1 MNKNNIFSNKSK
13 PVNLTEEFFPSLPN
27 QKEENILS
35 GDIKKNI
42 SYAEKL
48 NCAIKEEIS
57 LDTDPGSVVI
67 YRDENNK
74 IHYKYGKSML
84 KEKPSL
90 HEMEEFKNNI
100 KEMFERWENYKNN
113 FIELNGEDDYNK
125 QYRCP
130 NYDYS
135 YLNVSEEEEEVYSDF
150 EEEEEEDN

>member
-27 QKEENILS
+27 QKENNILS
-35 GDIKKNI
+35 DGIKKNS

-48 NCAIKEEIS
+48 NCHLDEEVSFEI
-57 LDTDPGSVVI
+57 DPGSVVI
-67 YRDENNK
+67 YRDQNNK
-74 IHYKYGKSML
+74 IYYKYGKSML

-113 FIELNGEDDYNK
+113 FIELNGEDEYNK
-125 QYRCP
+125 QYRCT

-135 YLNVSEEEEEVYSDF
+135 YLLDEEDEYSDF
-150 EEEEEEDN
+150 EEEEEDN

>member
-1 MNKNNIFSNKSK
+1 MNKNNMFSNKSK
-13 PVNLTEEFFPSLPN
+13 PVNLAKEFFPSLPS

-48 NCAIKEEIS
+48 NCHLDEEVSFKI
-57 LDTDPGSVVI
+57 DPGSVVI
-67 YRDENNK
+67 YRDEYNK
-74 IHYKYGKSML
+74 IHYKYGKSIL
-84 KEKPSL
+84 KEKTPL

-113 FIELNGEDDYNK
+113 FIELNGEDEYNK
-125 QYRCP
+125 QYRSS

-135 YLNVSEEEEEVYSDF
+135 YLLEEDEEDYSDF
-150 EEEEEEDN
+150 EEEEEDN